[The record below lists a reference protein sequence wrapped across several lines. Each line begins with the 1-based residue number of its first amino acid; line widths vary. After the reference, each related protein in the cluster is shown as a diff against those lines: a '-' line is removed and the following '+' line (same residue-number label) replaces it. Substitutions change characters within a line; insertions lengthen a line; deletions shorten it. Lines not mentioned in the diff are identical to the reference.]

1 MKEFQILLVED
12 NEGDI
17 LMTSESIQE
26 HDPSCCIEVAR
37 NGQEAMEKLQSY
49 VDDPLLK
56 KPDIILLD
64 INLPRKNGHEV
75 VAFIK
80 EQPYLASIP
89 VIILTTSSAPL
100 DIQRAYQAHAN
111 SYLTKPTEAEEF
123 SKMVVA
129 LIEFWK
135 RNVRCQ

>member
-64 INLPRKNGHEV
+64 INLPRKMGM
-75 VAFIK
+75 K
-80 EQPYLASIP
+80 
-89 VIILTTSSAPL
+89 
-100 DIQRAYQAHAN
+100 
-111 SYLTKPTEAEEF
+111 
-123 SKMVVA
+123 
-129 LIEFWK
+129 
-135 RNVRCQ
+135 

>member
-1 MKEFQILLVED
+1 MKEFHILLVED

-26 HDPSCCIEVAR
+26 YDPGCHIEVAR
-37 NGQEAMEKLQSY
+37 NGQEAIEKLQSNME
-49 VDDPLLK
+49 DPLLK
-56 KPDIILLD
+56 KPDLILLD

-80 EQPYLASIP
+80 NQLYLSSIP
-89 VIILTTSSAPL
+89 VVILTTSSAPL
-100 DIQRAYQAHAN
+100 DIQKAYQAHAN

-123 SKMVVA
+123 SKMVAA
-129 LIEFWK
+129 LVEFWK
-135 RNVRCQ
+135 RNVHL